1 MVKIIKRF
9 QGQAPEN
16 KILNYIS
23 DSETDGYSCAIVN
36 GMSIPIDAIIDYD
49 GDEVP
54 EGYEEVPDDDYVDKY
69 SYEEFKTNKVWVD
82 GRPIYRKVYS
92 FNSLTTLNIGT
103 SNIADIVSST
113 CMIRQ
118 TNSGGHWRTLPWVWA
133 EGTYFGGGEWS
144 GGYFIRL
151 DNYTIAFQVGSSL
164 AAVDKGFLILEYTK
178 TTD

>member
-1 MVKIIKRF
+1 MKIIKRF

-23 DSETDGYSCAIVN
+23 DSETDGYSCAIIN

-54 EGYEEVPDDDYVDKY
+54 EGYEEVPDDSYDIY
-69 SYEEFKTNKVWVD
+69 STDEVKTNKIWID
-82 GRPIYRKVYS
+82 GRPIYRKVYT
-92 FNSLTTLNIGT
+92 FNTITTLDIGT

-118 TNSGGHWRTLPWVWA
+118 LNSGGHWRPLPWLWSQ
-133 EGTYFGGGEWS
+133 GSSYGGGDWG
-144 GGYFIRL
+144 GGYFIKL

-164 AAVDKGFLILEYTK
+164 ASIDKGFFIMEYTK
-178 TTD
+178 STD

>member
-1 MVKIIKRF
+1 M
-9 QGQAPEN
+9 
-16 KILNYIS
+16 
-23 DSETDGYSCAIVN
+23 
-36 GMSIPIDAIIDYD
+36 
-49 GDEVP
+49 
-54 EGYEEVPDDDYVDKY
+54 
-69 SYEEFKTNKVWVD
+69 WVD

-92 FNSLTTLNIGT
+92 FNSITTLNIGT

-118 TNSGGHWRTLPWVWA
+118 SNSGGHWRTLPWVWA

-151 DNYTIAFQVGSSL
+151 DSYTITFQVGSSL
-164 AAVDKGFLILEYTK
+164 AAVDKGFLIMEYTK